1 MGTRWRL
8 NQLPRLKS
16 RSTISPSIGATSA
29 KTAVHL
35 LAESISSAGAIST
48 SVASESA
55 TTSQKESQRK
65 PQSAWEKMGLPAE
78 RIPADSDAP
87 LYDNMLLVTGR
98 MTKID
103 EGNGFSRVALGLGD
117 GESELATEFTYIE
130 S

>member
-1 MGTRWRL
+1 
-8 NQLPRLKS
+8 
-16 RSTISPSIGATSA
+16 
-29 KTAVHL
+29 
-35 LAESISSAGAIST
+35 
-48 SVASESA
+48 
-55 TTSQKESQRK
+55 
-65 PQSAWEKMGLPAE
+65 MGLPAE